1 MSLLALSG
9 VSFAYSG
16 GSPVLEGASF
26 SINPTDRIAIVGPN
40 GAGKSTLLRLLAGQL
55 EPAHGEVV
63 RRNPLIVAMAD
74 QTVLTE
80 PASTLFDFVFDAV
93 GAPAQLRKSIHEL
106 EVRLSDPQCA
116 TEYALLIN
124 ECGESGGYGAEA
136 AVARVLGGLG
146 WQDRDFERKM
156 RSLSGGERTRAA
168 LARALSFSADLLI
181 LDEPT
186 NHLDIAARQW
196 LEDHLRNRQA
206 ATVFT
211 SHDRA
216 LLEAV
221 ATRVIEIERGTVRVF
236 EGEFLEYQES
246 RALLDRQA
254 WDAYHAFERRR
265 AAVEQAAE
273 RRANLAR
280 RVAATPEGGA
290 GVRNPF
296 YAKKAAKVAR
306 TGRILRER
314 VSESGVAKPWQEQP
328 IEGLSFDHV
337 VRSGEIVFSAHDLAK
352 TYGKR
357 TLFRNLGFTVR
368 RGARLVIRG
377 ANGSG
382 KTTLLRLIL
391 GREQPDSGTIEFGTK
406 VRIASVEQNALQS
419 DLDRSALDVCGAG
432 TNARTLL
439 ACLKLG
445 PDRLNRT
452 LRELSGGERTKVALA
467 CVLDSGANLLLLDEP
482 TNHLE
487 IEAQEA
493 LEQALNHYP
502 GTLIVV
508 SHDRSFLQRIGVEAT
523 YLDVGA
529 TRSETVNGGYTA

>member
-1 MSLLALSG
+1 
-9 VSFAYSG
+9 
-16 GSPVLEGASF
+16 
-26 SINPTDRIAIVGPN
+26 
-40 GAGKSTLLRLLAGQL
+40 
-55 EPAHGEVV
+55 
-63 RRNPLIVAMAD
+63 
-74 QTVLTE
+74 
-80 PASTLFDFVFDAV
+80 
-93 GAPAQLRKSIHEL
+93 
-106 EVRLSDPQCA
+106 
-116 TEYALLIN
+116 
-124 ECGESGGYGAEA
+124 
-136 AVARVLGGLG
+136 
-146 WQDRDFERKM
+146 
-156 RSLSGGERTRAA
+156 
-168 LARALSFSADLLI
+168 
-181 LDEPT
+181 
-186 NHLDIAARQW
+186 
-196 LEDHLRNRQA
+196 
-206 ATVFT
+206 
-211 SHDRA
+211 
-216 LLEAV
+216 
-221 ATRVIEIERGTVRVF
+221 
-236 EGEFLEYQES
+236 
-246 RALLDRQA
+246 
-254 WDAYHAFERRR
+254 
-265 AAVEQAAE
+265 VEQAAE

-306 TGRILRER
+306 TARILRER
-314 VSESGVAKPWQEQP
+314 ASESRAAKPWQEQP

-337 VRSGEIVFSAHDLAK
+337 VRSGDIVFSAHDLAK
-352 TYGKR
+352 TYGDK

-391 GREQPDSGTIEFGTK
+391 GREQPDSGAIEFGTK
-406 VRIASVEQNALQS
+406 VQVASVEQDALQS

-439 ACLKLG
+439 ACLKLR
-445 PDRLNRT
+445 PDRLNRP

-467 CVLDSGANLLLLDEP
+467 RVLASGANLLLLDEP

-523 YLDVGA
+523 YLDVGEA
-529 TRSETVNGGYTA
+529 RSQTPAF